1 MPYKSQEEKR
11 KHDRD
16 YIKRR
21 RGTTSSRD
29 DTGGT
34 TSKITEEGTFF
45 IDGVEMVPPLGTLPA
60 RPRYLTLS
68 DGQVLD
74 RANLPKPTK
83 QITVREAMS
92 KAMANRA
99 DGRVI
104 DQAKADRYKRWREDI
119 RLEAFQDKKERER
132 LQSICAS
139 LSEHNV
145 LDKVYLGT
153 RDPVPMSEVAELL
166 TAFD

>member
-1 MPYKSQEEKR
+1 MPYKDKEEKR

-16 YIKRR
+16 YIKQR

-34 TSKITEEGTFF
+34 TSKITKEGMFF
-45 IDGVEMVPPLGTLPA
+45 VDGVEMMPPLGALPM

-74 RANLPKPTK
+74 RANLSKVTK
-83 QITVREAMS
+83 MVARPEAIR
-92 KAMANRA
+92 MANRA

-104 DQAKADRYKRWREDI
+104 DQAKADRYKRWREDV

-139 LSEHNV
+139 LLGHKV
-145 LDKVYLGT
+145 LDEVYLGT
-153 RDPVPMSEVAELL
+153 RDPVPMSEVSELL
-166 TAFD
+166 TAF